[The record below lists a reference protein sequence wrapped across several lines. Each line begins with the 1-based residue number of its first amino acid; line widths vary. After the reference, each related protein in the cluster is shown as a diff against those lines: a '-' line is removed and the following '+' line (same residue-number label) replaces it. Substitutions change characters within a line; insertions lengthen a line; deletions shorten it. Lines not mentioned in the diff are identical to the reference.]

1 MDKIAPNERDE
12 ARLDIVSLEPHLMQ
26 SFPAAAFK
34 LKATDT
40 NKKNKWL
47 TNTGP
52 RSAA

>member
-40 NKKNKWL
+40 NKKKNRQL
-47 TNTGP
+47 ENNVP
-52 RSAA
+52 DN